1 MRPNFFDF
9 EPYRP
14 RGPYRPEGE
23 CSPCRELIVLL
34 RVAAA
39 LSAQWLKRVRER
51 RHLAALDH
59 KMQRDIGVTPS
70 EIAREIE
77 KPFWR
82 A

>member
-14 RGPYRPEGE
+14 RDP
-23 CSPCRELIVLL
+23 CAPCRQLVELLH
-34 RVAAA
+34 AGGA
-39 LSAQWLKRVRER
+39 LARQWLKRIHERHELVR
-51 RHLAALDH
+51 LDDR
-59 KMQRDIGVTPS
+59 MLRDIGVTPS
-70 EIAREIE
+70 EVAREMG